1 MGSLLQNNVIARAN
15 FNLIVSKANFF
26 EGGYGWELG
35 FVYDWPI
42 DFVYN
47 AHYVFVFAMGLEKL
61 LYL

>member
-1 MGSLLQNNVIARAN
+1 MGGSLGL
-15 FNLIVSKANFF
+15 F
-26 EGGYGWELG
+26 
-35 FVYDWPI
+35 YDWPI